1 MEDDKFKEI
10 FKEFNPELSSSFQ
23 FMTKLKKNMET
34 VEIVKQYTSA
44 QKKRNKIAVAL
55 AGICGFAMGV
65 ILTLLYPI
73 IEDRL
78 ASFRLTLPTW
88 QASSLTL
95 DFSYIGWMLVAGAS
109 VLTALSVYEIALI
122 RLTAKD

>member
-1 MEDDKFKEI
+1 MKDDDFKEI
-10 FKEFNPELSSSFQ
+10 FKDFNPELSSSFQ

-88 QASSLTL
+88 QASSLTI